1 MRNEHLTQKQRT
13 FAHAW
18 IENGGNDYKA
28 AIKAGYSHATAKNVR
43 KNILEKPNVKKY
55 IAKLQAE
62 LDKKNGF
69 DIMSLADIQK
79 RRSMIA
85 TGALQDSFGF
95 APDFPDQLKAMN
107 DLEKALTV
115 QAKEEE
121 EKKAREEAL
130 RNKTY
135 HMDLDIIPDV
145 FHPMIRDVRNHR
157 HTEYV
162 LPGGRGSGKSS
173 TIPNII
179 TELMRNNHD
188 IHCLVVRKVYNT
200 VKDSVFAKT
209 KWAITKQEFSE
220 KDYKY
225 TSSPYEITMRDTG
238 QKIFFRGADDKEK
251 IKSIAPDFGYIAIVW
266 FEELDQFAGPEE
278 IRNIEQS
285 AIRGGDLAW
294 IFKSFNPPKSA
305 NNWANQYLQEPKDNR
320 MIVRSTYLDVPEEWL
335 GQPFIDEAEHL
346 RAIRPEAYEHEY
358 MGIANGNGGAV
369 FEYLEIR
376 EITDEEIAQ
385 MDRIYQGVDWGWY
398 PDKYAFTR
406 IHYDAARE
414 TIYILDEH
422 CVNKQS
428 NEQTAAWIKK
438 KKYDDYVITCDSA
451 EPKSVADYRD
461 FGLAAQGAVKGP
473 GSVEYSMRWLQRR
486 KIVIDPKRTPHT
498 YREFTKYE
506 YDRDKDGNIIS
517 GYPDRDNHTI
527 DSIRYGTSSLW
538 RKRGCSA

>member
-1 MRNEHLTQKQRT
+1 MRNEQLTQKQRT

-18 IENGGNDYKA
+18 IKNGGNDYQA
-28 AIKAGYSHATAKNVR
+28 AIEAGYSPATAKNAR
-43 KNILEKPNVKKY
+43 KNILEKHGVKEY
-55 IAKLQAE
+55 IAELQAKT
-62 LDKKNGF
+62 DKENGY
-69 DIMSLADIQK
+69 DIMSLADIQR

-95 APDFPDQLKAMN
+95 TPDFPDQLKAMN

-238 QKIFFRGADDKEK
+238 QKIFFRGADDKE
-251 IKSIAPDFGYIAIVW
+251 S
-266 FEELDQFAGPEE
+266 
-278 IRNIEQS
+278 R
-285 AIRGGDLAW
+285 
-294 IFKSFNPPKSA
+294 
-305 NNWANQYLQEPKDNR
+305 
-320 MIVRSTYLDVPEEWL
+320 
-335 GQPFIDEAEHL
+335 
-346 RAIRPEAYEHEY
+346 
-358 MGIANGNGGAV
+358 
-369 FEYLEIR
+369 
-376 EITDEEIAQ
+376 
-385 MDRIYQGVDWGWY
+385 
-398 PDKYAFTR
+398 
-406 IHYDAARE
+406 
-414 TIYILDEH
+414 
-422 CVNKQS
+422 
-428 NEQTAAWIKK
+428 
-438 KKYDDYVITCDSA
+438 
-451 EPKSVADYRD
+451 
-461 FGLAAQGAVKGP
+461 
-473 GSVEYSMRWLQRR
+473 
-486 KIVIDPKRTPHT
+486 
-498 YREFTKYE
+498 
-506 YDRDKDGNIIS
+506 
-517 GYPDRDNHTI
+517 
-527 DSIRYGTSSLW
+527 
-538 RKRGCSA
+538 

>member
-1 MRNEHLTQKQRT
+1 MRDELTQKQRT

-18 IENGGNDYKA
+18 IENGGNDYQA
-28 AIKAGYSHATAKNVR
+28 AIDAGYSQATAKNAR
-43 KNILEKPNVKKY
+43 KNILEKRGVKEY
-55 IAKLQAE
+55 IAKLQAD
-62 LDKKNGF
+62 LDKEKGF
-69 DIMSLADIQK
+69 DIMSLADIQR

-95 APDFPDQLKAMN
+95 TPDFPDQLKAMN

-145 FHPMIRDVRNHR
+145 FHPMIRDVRNHG

-200 VKDSVFAKT
+200 VKDSVFAKA

-320 MIVRSTYLDVPEEWL
+320 MIVRSTYLDVPKEWL
-335 GQPFIDEAEHL
+335 GKPFIEEAEHL
-346 RAIRPEAYEHEY
+346 KEIRPEAYEHEY

-369 FEYLEIR
+369 FEYVEVR

-406 IHYDAARE
+406 TYYDAARE
-414 TIYILDEH
+414 TIYFIDEH
-422 CVNKQS
+422 CVNKRS
-428 NEQTAAWIKK
+428 NEQTADWIKK
-438 KKYDDYVITCDSA
+438 KGYNDYAIICDSA
-451 EPKSVADYRD
+451 EPKSVEDYRNL
-461 FGLAAQGAVKGP
+461 GLVAQAAVKGP
-473 GSVEYSMRWLQRR
+473 GSVEYGMKWLQRR
-486 KIVIDPKRTPHT
+486 KIVIDPRRTPYAYKEIT
-498 YREFTKYE
+498 TYE

-517 GYPDRDNHTI
+517 GYPDRDNHAI
-527 DSIRYGTSSLW
+527 DSLRYAYN
-538 RKRGCSA
+538 RVIMRRGENA